1 MAIRSEQP
9 LATRFESAIE
19 IADRLLANIETVVQG
34 KREEIRLVLTALACN
49 GHVLF
54 EDVPGTAKTVLA
66 RAVSQSI
73 EGAVGT
79 RIQCTPDLQPTD
91 VTGLAIYDQRT
102 RDFVFREGPIF
113 ANIVLVD
120 EINRAMPKTQSALL
134 EAMAERQVTVDGV
147 TRGVPQPFLLLAT
160 ENPIEYEGTFP
171 LPEAQLDRF
180 FLRTSLGYPSAEEE
194 LSVIDDQRVEHPL
207 QTLRA
212 VAAIPEIEALQRAAT
227 EVYVDPL
234 IGRWIVD
241 LVRAT
246 REVKATAVGAS
257 VRGSLALERAV
268 RGWALVHGRAYV
280 VPTDV
285 ELLFLPVLGHRVVFT
300 PSTFAEARQIGLAA
314 ALAAFERE
322 CMALAPPPSLVL
334 DEAASAADG
343 P

>member
-1 MAIRSEQP
+1 MATRSSQP
-9 LATRFESAIE
+9 LELERAIDV
-19 IADRLLANIETVVQG
+19 ADRLLANIETVVQG

-66 RAVSQSI
+66 RAVAQSI
-73 EGAVGT
+73 DGVIGT

-91 VTGLAIYDQRT
+91 VTGLAVYDQRS
-102 RDFVFREGPIF
+102 RDFEFRQGPIF
-113 ANIVLVD
+113 ANVVLVD

-147 TRGVPQPFLLLAT
+147 TRPVPQPFLLLAT

-180 FLRTSLGYPSAEEE
+180 FLRTALGYPTAAEE

-207 QTLRA
+207 DSLQ
-212 VAAIPEIEALQRAAT
+212 AIVGIEDVELLQRAVT

-246 REVKATAVGAS
+246 RDVPVTSVGAS

-268 RGWALVHGRAYV
+268 RGWALVHGRDYV

-285 ELLFLPVLGHRVVFT
+285 ELLFLPVLAHRVVFT
-300 PSTFAEARQIGLAA
+300 PSVFAEARQTGMAA
-314 ALAAFERE
+314 ALHAFQQDCARI
-322 CMALAPPPSLVL
+322 APPPSLVL
-334 DEAASAADG
+334 DDASAAA
-343 P
+343 PAS